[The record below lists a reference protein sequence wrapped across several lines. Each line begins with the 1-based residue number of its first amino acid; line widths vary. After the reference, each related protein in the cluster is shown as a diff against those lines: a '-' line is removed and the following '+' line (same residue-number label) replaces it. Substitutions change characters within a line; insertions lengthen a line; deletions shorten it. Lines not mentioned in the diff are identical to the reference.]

1 MPSSKTSRR
10 LKRDRSARVS
20 GKILGSLGERK
31 AEFID
36 FRAQNCISE
45 ALLAVKWAIWIALFR
60 FWNLSPRAASIEAI
74 EGRKVI

>member
-1 MPSSKTSRR
+1 MPSSETSRR

-20 GKILGSLGERK
+20 GKIRGLLGGRK

-36 FRAQNCISE
+36 FGAQNCISE

-60 FWNLSPRAASIEAI
+60 FWDRSPRAASIEAI
-74 EGRKVI
+74 ERRKVI